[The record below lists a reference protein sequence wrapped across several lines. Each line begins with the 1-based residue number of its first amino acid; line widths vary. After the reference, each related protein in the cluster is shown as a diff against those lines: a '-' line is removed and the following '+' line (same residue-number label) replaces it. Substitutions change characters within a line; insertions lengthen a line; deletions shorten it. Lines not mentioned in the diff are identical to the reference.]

1 MRSEMITL
9 IDKLQSVGI
18 PHEVVRQDL
27 FDSIQVCYP
36 SREHCICDAIC
47 HQYSY
52 GGKEGLLEIMGLA
65 DTEDGVEGWLT
76 ADDVFARMYTDYVGN
91 H

>member
-1 MRSEMITL
+1 MRNEMITL
-9 IDKLQSVGI
+9 IDKLQSAGI
-18 PHEVVRQDL
+18 PHEVVKQDF

-36 SREHCICDAIC
+36 SQENCICDAIC

-52 GGKEGLLEIMGLA
+52 GGRDGFLEIMGLT

-76 ADDVFARMYTDYVGN
+76 ANDVFARMYTDYMSN